1 MHTHIQSVTRKGKV
15 GRVGL
20 GFGWVASECV
30 RAKERNQKKRGEF
43 ATGCCSY
50 LRLGCSTVFSD
61 PVVRFESRA
70 V

>member
-1 MHTHIQSVTRKGKV
+1 MGVRFGWVVTNRHEGRKGKSDEYACAQV
-15 GRVGL
+15 MG
-20 GFGWVASECV
+20 
-30 RAKERNQKKRGEF
+30 
-43 ATGCCSY
+43 Y